1 METDPASPMPDLAH
15 EALPILGSLEARVSA
30 SGRRKPL
37 DGLVWH
43 GRGGIVLR
51 SPDLPGLILKRLPPF
66 SSKERTALYARS
78 VDAYAQLLQTP
89 IGLTVLPHECVEVE
103 GEAGPVLY
111 IVQPACD
118 RSTIGD
124 RMLLDAD
131 DASMTKA
138 LQTVLRES
146 LRVWHRNAIEREIQ
160 GHDSQ
165 IGLDARLSNWSIDLA
180 GEHPRAIYFDTG
192 TPFIRRLGRDRVDPE
207 IFPDHIPS
215 ARSSFWSRRKPEEEL
230 SRYYDLRTVIIDLLA
245 ELGAV
250 APTRLDSALRQAN
263 AFLSGEAEDLGE
275 PPIEADQLKK
285 VVKIEKKRR
294 EEAVVSG

>member
-1 METDPASPMPDLAH
+1 METDPALLLQDLPH
-15 EALPILGSLEARVSA
+15 DSRSVLEELEARVRA
-30 SGRRKPL
+30 SGKRKPL
-37 DGLVWH
+37 TELVWQ
-43 GRGGIVLR
+43 GRSGIVLR
-51 SPDLPGLILKRLPPF
+51 TPELPDFVIKRLPPF
-66 SSKERTALYARS
+66 SASDRRALYARS
-78 VDAYAQLLQTP
+78 IDAYARLLHAP
-89 IGLTVLPHECVEVE
+89 IGLDVLPHACVEIDSDDE
-103 GEAGPVLY
+103 PVLY
-111 IVQPACD
+111 VIQPACEAD
-118 RSTIGD
+118 SIGD
-124 RMLLDAD
+124 RLIQDAD
-131 DASMTKA
+131 DVSFTWA
-138 LQTVLRES
+138 LQTVLRAS

-165 IGLDARLSNWSIDLA
+165 IGLDARLSNWSIDLS

-250 APTRLDSALRQAN
+250 APARLDSALRQAN
-263 AFLSGEAEDLGE
+263 AFLTGEAEDLGE
-275 PPIEADQLKK
+275 SPIEADELKK

-294 EEAVVSG
+294 EEAVV